1 MAFMEM
7 RGLIN
12 ELVLELPQLS
22 KSKIDAT
29 IQPITNVMLQPLTDL
44 STKLRVYGEASRR
57 QEVTLKKDMIARAKR
72 EDKNKD
78 GLSRE
83 VRRGKDRML
92 YRVLLKELRKAHD
105 AITGMKRYWVNLTPE
120 IMREVG
126 NMVWD
131 TKNWD
136 AKNEG
141 SKGGNQG
148 QKFDPSEKLR
158 YQEDMVKKIHDIEK
172 KGGRRLAYGID
183 SKKQNK
189 GLALVRCVKLFL
201 SWFIPLILSLAS
213 PLWQH
218 CHRSPPPLASP

>member
-12 ELVLELPQLS
+12 ELALELPQLS

-83 VRRGKDRML
+83 ERRGKDRML

-105 AITGMKRYWVNLTPE
+105 AITGMKRYWVNLKPE

-131 TKNWD
+131 

-141 SKGGNQG
+141 WDESVGKQG
-148 QKFDPSEKLR
+148 QKFDPSAKLNMHTR
-158 YQEDMVKKIHDIEK
+158 EDMVKKIHDIEK

-183 SKKQNK
+183 SKRQNN

>member
-1 MAFMEM
+1 MAFKEM
-7 RGLIN
+7 RGLADEIA
-12 ELVLELPQLS
+12 LELPQLS
-22 KSKIDAT
+22 KSKIDVT
-29 IQPITNVMLQPLTDL
+29 IKPIINVMLQPLTDL
-44 STKLRVYGEASRR
+44 ETKLRVYGEASRR

-83 VRRGKDRML
+83 ERRGKDRML

-131 TKNWD
+131 
-136 AKNEG
+136 AKD
-141 SKGGNQG
+141 GGG
-148 QKFDPSEKLR
+148 QKFDPSAKLNMHIR
-158 YQEDMVKKIHDIEK
+158 EDMVKKIHDIEK
-172 KGGRRLAYGID
+172 KAGRRLAYGID
-183 SKKQNK
+183 SKRKNN

-213 PLWQH
+213 PLWQL
-218 CHRSPPPLASP
+218 CHRSPSPLASP